1 MLVIDA
7 KKTRV
12 MKMVKLPRTME
23 TLLLNTLLADHDR
36 DIMRHDSSIV
46 FSFCDRVKAR
56 ITWYVCKY
64 GVRTWR
70 WPALWRLL
78 RQQRRIPDGWGVVR
92 TA

>member
-12 MKMVKLPRTME
+12 MKVKLPRTME
-23 TLLLNTLLADHDR
+23 ALLLNTLLADHDR
-36 DIMRHDSSIV
+36 DIMRLGSSIV
-46 FSFCDRVKAR
+46 VGFCDRVKAR
-56 ITWYVCKY
+56 VTWHVYMY

-78 RQQRRIPDGWGVVR
+78 RQQRRIPDEWGVVR